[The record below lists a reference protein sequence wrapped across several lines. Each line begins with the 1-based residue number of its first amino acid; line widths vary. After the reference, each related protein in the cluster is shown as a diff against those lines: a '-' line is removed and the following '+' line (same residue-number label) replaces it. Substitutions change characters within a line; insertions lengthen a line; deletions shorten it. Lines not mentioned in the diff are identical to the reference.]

1 MSKNCDLIRPAHGYC
16 IAVHRRRHT
25 ETSLEISNKVSG
37 VRNADL
43 VSDLLV
49 GLIGSAE
56 QVSCP
61 LKPQF
66 HRVLADTDTKLDSVP
81 DSSDILIYTDP

>member
-1 MSKNCDLIRPAHGYC
+1 M
-16 IAVHRRRHT
+16 HRLSSGDVSLD
-25 ETSLEISNKVSG
+25 TSVILDFSATDSNKVSG